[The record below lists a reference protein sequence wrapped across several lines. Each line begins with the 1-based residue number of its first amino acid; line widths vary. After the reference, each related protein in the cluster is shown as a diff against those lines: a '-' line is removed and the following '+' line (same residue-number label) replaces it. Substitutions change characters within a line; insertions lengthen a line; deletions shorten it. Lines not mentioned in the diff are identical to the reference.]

1 MRPVG
6 GFALLGLSLFMLLGF
21 FSADLPQSA
30 AVKLLALL
38 VGVGIPGAAGGTL
51 LLQHFGRKGRLAGSR
66 ERLIRQTQEAE
77 LLRLAGERGGRLT
90 VVEVVRELALTH
102 SDAESL
108 LRSLVVRGF
117 AEVEVTDSGLLVYA
131 FPDVQLLDDKAT
143 ARGVLDD

>member
-51 LLQHFGRKGRLAGSR
+51 LLQHFGRKGRLAGRAAHPADAGSR
-66 ERLIRQTQEAE
+66 TAATGRRAWWSLDRC
-77 LLRLAGERGGRLT
+77 GGRART
-90 VVEVVRELALTH
+90 
-102 SDAESL
+102 
-108 LRSLVVRGF
+108 G
-117 AEVEVTDSGLLVYA
+117 
-131 FPDVQLLDDKAT
+131 PDPL
-143 ARGVLDD
+143 